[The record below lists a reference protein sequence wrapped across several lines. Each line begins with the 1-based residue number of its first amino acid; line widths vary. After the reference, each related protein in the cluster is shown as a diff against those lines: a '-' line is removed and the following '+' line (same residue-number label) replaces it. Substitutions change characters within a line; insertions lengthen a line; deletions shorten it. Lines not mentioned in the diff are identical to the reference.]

1 MMPSDADG
9 VLSIRGLGKTYPGG
23 TQALADVTLQV
34 SRGLFGLL
42 GPNGAGKST
51 LMRILASLLPPDRGT
66 ASLGSIDLIRDPV
79 RGRQHLGYL
88 PQDFGVH
95 PGVSARQLLDYLG
108 VLKGLTDRPLRRRRV
123 AALLEQVNLERD
135 ADRPVSEYSGGMRQR
150 FGVAQ
155 ALLAEPRLLIVDEPT
170 AGLDPAER
178 NRLHQVLIEVGAR
191 AVVLISTHIV
201 EDVANVCERV
211 AIMAGGRVIASGT
224 PESLCATLDGTIWS
238 RTVPRMESRRLSMIE
253 PLLERPSPRGTVQVV
268 LAEVAPDATFERKTP
283 DLEDAFHAAVRRSP
297 SNVAA

>member
-1 MMPSDADG
+1 M
-9 VLSIRGLGKTYPGG
+9 VLSVRGLAKAYPGG
-23 TQALADVTLQV
+23 TQALADVTLDA

-66 ASLGSIDLIRDPV
+66 AFLGSIDLVRDPV
-79 RGRQHLGYL
+79 RGRRHLGYL

-95 PGVSARQLLDYLG
+95 PGVPARELLDYLA
-108 VLKGLTDRPLRRRRV
+108 VLKGLSDRAMRRRRI

-135 ADRPVSEYSGGMRQR
+135 AERPVSEYSGGMRQR

-155 ALLAEPRLLIVDEPT
+155 ALLADPSLLIVDEPT

-178 NRLHQVLIEVGAR
+178 NRFHQLLIEVGAR

-211 AIMAGGRVIASGT
+211 AIMASGRVIASGT
-224 PESLCATLDGTIWS
+224 PESLCAKLDGRVWS
-238 RTVPRMESRRLSMIE
+238 RTVPRSENRRPSTFQ
-253 PLLERPSPRGTVQVV
+253 PLLERPSPHGTVEVV
-268 LAEVAPDATFERKTP
+268 LAETAPDATFASKVP
-283 DLEDAFHAAVRRSP
+283 DLEDAFHAAVRRP
-297 SNVAA
+297 LNEAAA

>member
-1 MMPSDADG
+1 MSDAAEG
-9 VLSIRGLGKTYPGG
+9 VLSVRGLGKTYPGG
-23 TQALADVTLQV
+23 TQALAGVTLEV
-34 SRGLFGLL
+34 PRGLFGLL

-66 ASLGSIDLIRDPV
+66 AFLGSVDLVRDPV
-79 RGRQHLGYL
+79 RGRQQLGYL

-95 PGVSARQLLDYLG
+95 PGVPARQLLDYLG
-108 VLKGLTDRPLRRRRV
+108 LLKGLSDRSLRRRRV

-178 NRLHQVLIEVGAR
+178 NRLHQLLIDVGAR

-224 PESLCATLDGTIWS
+224 PESLCSELEGTVWT
-238 RTVPRMESRRLSMIE
+238 RTVPRSEGQARGRVA
-253 PLLERPSPRGTVQVV
+253 PLLERPSPSGTVQVV
-268 LAEVAPDATFERKTP
+268 LADSPPDATFERKAP
-283 DLEDAFHAAVRRSP
+283 DLEDAFHSAVRRA
-297 SNVAA
+297 VHGAAA